1 MVDALSSSEGALPN
15 LASADKRR
23 GLAAIAWLVALA
35 AALLAFF
42 LLRYP
47 VRGFELPMGPDA
59 PVYMWWTNLARIDG
73 LSVAN
78 WRPGAP
84 ALALMLGGTLGL
96 SQLEVF
102 AGMGA
107 VFGTAIGLAATALVR
122 ADRVRR
128 PLWVVLATGV
138 LAGTYTVHLAGGYF
152 GNIVFAGLFL
162 AALALLAA
170 DSPSASGG
178 PITRRAAAGA
188 VLLGAG
194 GLAHPPFFV
203 LGVVVLLVALPFV
216 AREQRAGIR
225 FAALGGAAL
234 TGAGLLSMFSG
245 PRPLQ
250 VDTSADSF
258 MRRAS
263 LDAELKS
270 QYLTRV
276 RLHSASYVPYIL
288 LPLAWFGRRE
298 MRGTARRLLGSWA
311 VVCLVALVVSLVVAV
326 VPAVRLA
333 AFVYALPIL
342 AGLGL
347 ARALRTNPSRTL
359 GVAIVAVLAG
369 AMLLGAALIWSR
381 ERPYATLSDISQIR
395 AAGDVAAHLPAG
407 TPLVFV
413 VDAADGAA
421 AMFAVTNAGNLIR
434 AYVPPE
440 RIPDVHLF
448 VGESQD
454 FLAGVPTI
462 TGSPQHDAL
471 SRLYLDDMAH
481 TGVTAESSQVFL
493 LDAFN
498 LPGRIETAQ
507 PGVDLI
513 GGSPAAGRLPSPWR
527 LVFAGAASFM
537 LLGVAGYGW
546 ARAVT
551 RDSVPALALAPSFG
565 AAGLIVAGVVLDR
578 LGLRLSGAVPAVA
591 TVAVGLCGYLFAY
604 LQRSER
610 KPRMESSPQV

>member
-1 MVDALSSSEGALPN
+1 MVDALSSTEGALPD
-15 LASADKRR
+15 LQSADKRHR
-23 GLAAIAWLVALA
+23 LAGTAWLVALA
-35 AALLAFF
+35 AALLSFF

-59 PVYMWWTNLARIDG
+59 PVYMWWTNLAKIDG

-84 ALALMLGGTLGL
+84 TLALMLGGTLGL
-96 SQLEVF
+96 SQLEVS

-128 PLWVVLATGV
+128 PLWVVLATGA
-138 LAGTYTVHLAGGYF
+138 LAGTYAVHLAGGYF
-152 GNIVFAGLFL
+152 GNIVFTSLFL

-170 DSPSASGG
+170 DGPFARGG
-178 PITRRAAAGA
+178 RVTRRAAAAA
-188 VLLGAG
+188 VLFGAG
-194 GLAHPPFFV
+194 GLAHPPFLL
-203 LGVVVLLVALPFV
+203 LGVVVLLAALPFV
-216 AREQRAGIR
+216 AREQRAGIW
-225 FAALGGAAL
+225 FATLGGAAL

-245 PRPLQ
+245 PRPLR

-258 MRRAS
+258 MRRAG

-270 QYLTRV
+270 QYLTRL
-276 RLHSASYVPYIL
+276 RLHSTSYVPYIL

-311 VVCLVALVVSLVVAV
+311 AVCLVALVVSLVVVV

-347 ARALRTNPSRTL
+347 ARALRTSPSRTF
-359 GVAIVAVLAG
+359 GVAMVVVLAD
-369 AMLLGAALIWSR
+369 AMLLGAALTWSR
-381 ERPYATLSDISQIR
+381 ERPYATPSEISQIR
-395 AAGDVAAHLPAG
+395 AAVDAAARRPVG

-413 VDAADGAA
+413 VDAADGDAT
-421 AMFAVTNAGNLIR
+421 MFAVTNAGNLIR

-454 FLAGVPTI
+454 FLAGVPTV

-471 SRLYLDDMAH
+471 SRLYLYDMVHAS
-481 TGVTAESSQVFL
+481 VIAENSQVFL

-498 LPGRIETAQ
+498 PPGRTETAQ
-507 PGVDLI
+507 PGVGLI
-513 GGSPAAGRLPSPWR
+513 GGSPATDGLPSPWL
-527 LVFAGAASFM
+527 LVFAGVASFA
-537 LLGVAGYGW
+537 LLGAAGYGW

-551 RDSVPALALAPSFG
+551 RNSVPALALAPSFG
-565 AAGLIVAGVVLDR
+565 AAGLVVAGVVLDR

-610 KPRMESSPQV
+610 QPRTEPSPQV